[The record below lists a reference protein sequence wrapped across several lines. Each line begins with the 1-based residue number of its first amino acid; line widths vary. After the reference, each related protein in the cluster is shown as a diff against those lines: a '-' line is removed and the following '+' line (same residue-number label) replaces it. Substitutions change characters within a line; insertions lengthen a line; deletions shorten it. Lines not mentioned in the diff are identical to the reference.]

1 MFNNILGNDNI
12 KELLTNAVKNN
23 KASHSYMFVGTEGIG
38 KKLIAKEFAK
48 MILCTDENKYFSGNP
63 VLARPAAKATAVGR
77 AVKKYPGKG
86 VGGSAR
92 FTGVWCL
99 TKNGGP

>member
-38 KKLIAKEFAK
+38 KKLIAKEFANDF
-48 MILCTDENKYFSGNP
+48 MY
-63 VLARPAAKATAVGR
+63 
-77 AVKKYPGKG
+77 
-86 VGGSAR
+86 
-92 FTGVWCL
+92 
-99 TKNGGP
+99 

>member
-38 KKLIAKEFAK
+38 KKLIAEDFSKK
-48 MILCTDENKYFSGNP
+48 ILCLQNHDYDCKCKSCIEFDSNNNTDFQLIE
-63 VLARPAAKATAVGR
+63 
-77 AVKKYPGKG
+77 
-86 VGGSAR
+86 
-92 FTGVWCL
+92 
-99 TKNGGP
+99 